1 VLSIKRFTGSA
12 ICLLAAVCVLSAVG
26 GAPAS
31 AQDIIPKFRV
41 KAGVFA
47 PDSRSLKDV
56 SDDAWVKI
64 GADLDL
70 PLFGLGIVGKTRVGI
85 DYAFSGSNSILPIT
99 LIQVWQ
105 PSLAVR
111 SPLYLGAGIG
121 LWTVHTK
128 GGGTASRFGFRLL
141 AGVDLTSRLFL
152 EGQYDFVSKVGS
164 VRTDGLSILVGM
176 KF

>member
-1 VLSIKRFTGSA
+1 MLAITRLWKRA
-12 ICLLAAVCVLSAVG
+12 VCLLAAVCALSAAGV
-26 GAPAS
+26 APAD
-31 AQDIIPKFRV
+31 AQDIIPKYRV

-64 GADLDL
+64 GADMDL
-70 PLFGLGIVGKTRVGI
+70 PLLGMGVAGKTRVGI

-99 LIQVWQ
+99 LVQVWQ

-111 SPLYLGAGIG
+111 SPLYLGAGVG

-128 GGGTASRFGFRLL
+128 GGGTASRFGFRLV
-141 AGVDLTSRLFL
+141 AGADLTGRLFL
-152 EGQYDFVSKVGS
+152 EGQYDFVSRVGS
-164 VRTDGLSILVGM
+164 VRTDGFSILVGS

>member
-1 VLSIKRFTGSA
+1 MLAIKRSVQRA
-12 ICLLAAVCVLSAVG
+12 VCLLAVACALGAAGV
-26 GAPAS
+26 APAS

-64 GADLDL
+64 GADMDL
-70 PLFGLGIVGKTRVGI
+70 PLFGLGVIGKTRVGI
-85 DYAFSGSNSILPIT
+85 DYAFSSSNSILPIT
-99 LIQVWQ
+99 LIQIWQ

-111 SPLYLGAGIG
+111 SPLYVGAGIG

-128 GGGTASRFGFRLL
+128 GRGTASRFGLRLL
-141 AGVDLTSRLFL
+141 AGVDLTSRLFV
-152 EGQYDFVSKVGS
+152 EGQYDFVSKVGG
-164 VRTDGLSILVGM
+164 VRTDGLSILVGT